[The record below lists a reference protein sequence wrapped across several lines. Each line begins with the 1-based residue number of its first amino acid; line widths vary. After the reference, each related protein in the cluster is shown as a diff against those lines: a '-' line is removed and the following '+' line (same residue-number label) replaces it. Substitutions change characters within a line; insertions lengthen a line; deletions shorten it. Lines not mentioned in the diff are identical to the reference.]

1 MYHVSFPGL
10 GIDMDIN
17 NQINIFGL
25 SIYWYGI
32 IIAVGLILAVVYGT
46 INSKRLGISPDSLLN
61 CVIVG
66 VITGIIGARAYYVIF
81 NWGYYSKHLDKIIA
95 INEGGLAIYGGI
107 IGALIGGLI
116 VAKICKMNIPAT
128 LDVAAVGFLI
138 GQGIGR
144 WGNFF
149 NQEAYGIQTDL
160 PWGMISEGTNNVAVH
175 PCFLYESIWCLLGA
189 LLIHLF
195 SKTKLRKYHGQMAL
209 LYVIWYGAERAL
221 VEGLRTDS
229 LYIPNTQI
237 RVSQLLSI
245 IIFVAG
251 LVTLIV
257 LYIKKYENL
266 ELVISN
272 REIEKVFEEEPK
284 DVSDEEVINNN
295 EDTTEEQTEIS
306 AAGEPEEIEEDI
318 TELSEEESDK
328 LEQQVSDIIK
338 NIKKK

>member
-46 INSKRLGISPDSLLN
+46 INSKRLGISPDNLLN

-81 NWGYYSKHLDKIIA
+81 NWDYYSKHLDKIIA

-149 NQEAYGIQTDL
+149 NQEAYGTPTDL
-160 PWGMISEGTNNVAVH
+160 PWGMMSEGTNNVTVH

-195 SKTKLRKYHGQMAL
+195 SRTKLRKYHGQMAL

-251 LVTLIV
+251 LITLIV

-272 REIEKVFEEEPK
+272 KEIEKVFEEEPK
-284 DVSDEEVINNN
+284 DVSDEEIISNN
-295 EDTTEEQTEIS
+295 EDVTEEQTEVS
-306 AAGEPEEIEEDI
+306 EAEEIEEDI